1 MAASPATGRSHPNA
15 ARSRARRLA
24 MQALYQWQFTAMD
37 AHEILAQFEQDEA
50 ELRNADRGYFR
61 ELVERVTAGAV
72 ELDACYAPALNRP
85 LEEVNPVERAI
96 LRIATYE
103 LMHRIDIP
111 YKVVI
116 NEAVALT
123 RKFGAEQGHSFVNG
137 VLDQVARRLRGLEH
151 PRGESGGGLP
161 GTGGGA

>member
-1 MAASPATGRSHPNA
+1 MAASPAAGRSHPNA

-37 AHEILAQFEQDEA
+37 AGEILAQFEQDEA
-50 ELRNADRGYFR
+50 ELRNADRAYFR
-61 ELVERVTAGAV
+61 ELVERVVATAT
-72 ELDACYAPALNRP
+72 ELDECYAPALNRS
-85 LEEVNPVERAI
+85 LDEVNPVERAI
-96 LRIATYE
+96 LRLATYE

-123 RKFGAEQGHSFVNG
+123 RKFGAEQGHGFVNG
-137 VLDQVARRLRGLEH
+137 VLDQVARRLRAVEH
-151 PRGESGGGLP
+151 PQGAPGGGLP
-161 GTGGGA
+161 GAGGS

>member
-1 MAASPATGRSHPNA
+1 MSASPAAGKAHPNA

-37 AHEILAQFEQDEA
+37 AGEILAQFEQDEA
-50 ELRNADRGYFR
+50 ELRNADRAYFR
-61 ELVERVTAGAV
+61 ELVERGIALATQ
-72 ELDACYAPALNRP
+72 LDACYAPALNRP

-96 LRIATYE
+96 LRLASYE

-123 RKFGAEQGHSFVNG
+123 RKFGAEQGHGFVNG
-137 VLDQVARRLRGLEH
+137 VLDQVARRLRAVEH
-151 PRGESGGGLP
+151 PRGEPGGLP
-161 GTGGGA
+161 GTGGG